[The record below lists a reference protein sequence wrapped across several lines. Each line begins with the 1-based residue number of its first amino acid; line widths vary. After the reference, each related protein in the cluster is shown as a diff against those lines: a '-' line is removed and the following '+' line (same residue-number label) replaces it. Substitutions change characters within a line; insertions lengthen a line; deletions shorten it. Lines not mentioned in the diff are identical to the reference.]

1 MPDFIIRD
9 FQSITEAKI
18 PVKGFTIIV
27 GDSSAG
33 KSACLRA
40 MFAAT
45 HNRFKIGQV
54 QHGKEFIEVKV
65 RYEDDDRILVVRRN
79 QTGSPV
85 MKLGDKVF
93 SKMARCVPQEVEE
106 FNNFG
111 TLDVGNDI
119 YSLNFHEQFQ
129 KPLLL
134 EYSQKKVMEILSASK
149 SLDDLQVVH
158 YALSKKRE
166 QNRGAFKTV
175 EALVNENNAKLSMLK
190 YDLSQTESTFERVQE
205 LYNHLQKIETT
216 LTSLSSLQV
225 LINKH
230 KKIDQ
235 SCDIL
240 TDVLAACHE
249 VKLHSD
255 RLASVQEL
263 SNHVKVLSKNESR
276 EKLLVSVIA
285 GVGTVLSLT
294 PLQKVDEFSRKW
306 NSYKSIG
313 HQIAL
318 HENINRVCS
327 DGVKLQAIQKHS
339 TDFSIKADSLK
350 SLLGSMVVLENREK
364 QLVDVVENHICPVC
378 GSKVE

>member
-18 PVKGFTIIV
+18 PIKGFTIIV

-85 MKLGDKVF
+85 MKLGDQVF

-190 YDLSQTESTFERVQE
+190 YDLSQTEPSFKRVQE
-205 LYNHLQKIETT
+205 LYNGAQDIESKLDALNNLQG
-216 LTSLSSLQV
+216 
-225 LINKH
+225 LIGKY
-230 KKIDQ
+230 KRVDQ
-235 SCDIL
+235 TCDIL
-240 TDVLAACHE
+240 VDALAE
-249 VKLHSD
+249 SNKIVSTQD
-255 RLASVQEL
+255 RLDSVSKL
-263 SNHVKVLSKNESR
+263 SALIKDRVLSESR
-276 EKLLVSVIA
+276 DELLGLIISGTDRVLGLVS
-285 GVGTVLSLT
+285 
-294 PLQKVDEFSRKW
+294 PQKVDDFTERWRVYEFVEKQIERKE
-306 NSYKSIG
+306 KI
-313 HQIAL
+313 H
-318 HENINRVCS
+318 NICVE
-327 DGVKLQAIQKHS
+327 GVKHQSAQKHS

-350 SLLGSMVVLENREK
+350 SLLRSMIVLENREK
-364 QLVDVVENHICPVC
+364 QLIDVVEKHICPVC
-378 GSKVE
+378 GSNVE